1 MGAKLK
7 LQLFPERL
15 ALLEALEELFE
26 DADHN
31 RVDAD
36 ASGFGPLLEL
46 EPSLCADVEELRF
59 GNTGSAT
66 MRSREALCAR

>member
-26 DADHN
+26 DAHDN
-31 RVDAD
+31 RVNAD
-36 ASGFGPLLEL
+36 TFRFGPLL
-46 EPSLCADVEELRF
+46 
-59 GNTGSAT
+59 
-66 MRSREALCAR
+66 